1 MDIEDNIDN
10 SIEESASIGRS
21 SMGNTHLSQY
31 QVDDLLSNLSTM
43 KVSALLQFA
52 GEDSHIIDQLYL
64 DYKIGIVNK
73 RMCAAIIMFSI
84 PLWLLRTP
92 LYFERGENALFSLA
106 WLFYILGFG
115 IPAIVL
121 LLKIDDDSNFEANV
135 MIKIDDDSNFEAKI
149 GRSSKIKQSD
159 LVLVQRIQ
167 LIISV
172 CSPLA
177 VGLLLLART
186 LSGQCSFDN
195 VQLINSNTCNPE
207 YGSSA
212 IPQDQVF
219 IVGIITLL
227 VSVFFKTPVL
237 LTLISHIECNTMI
250 AIAVFYFKQ
259 YNSVWTLIISSTL
272 PLMLIYEYEREQ
284 MNIFLSLLKSH
295 AILSNSNAQN
305 AIKNATK
312 QQITTNDKKTS
323 KATKETK
330 ETKETKKDKDDKDDT
345 RVAEVVQPTAGK
357 IKGHVA
363 EEFAK
368 EQSVN
373 SDNYHNLETI
383 TTNSLGSAAF
393 TERRRQY
400 INDNFGGYE
409 NYSDFS
415 EALESKSVEST
426 IESVPE
432 GNVAI
437 IQEPSSPTA
446 DIAYRAA
453 YMRSL
458 AVSKIMDFV
467 PCSME
472 QFNHNSV
479 SQQDEMIDRSKIDRL
494 LITHRNLVVELENRK
509 KDSTSDGDL
518 GSFWKRIDDFLQ
530 ELDKYRTQNEVGRQL
545 LDYMTRSA
553 LNFKNRK

>member
-1 MDIEDNIDN
+1 
-10 SIEESASIGRS
+10 
-21 SMGNTHLSQY
+21 
-31 QVDDLLSNLSTM
+31 
-43 KVSALLQFA
+43 
-52 GEDSHIIDQLYL
+52 
-64 DYKIGIVNK
+64 
-73 RMCAAIIMFSI
+73 
-84 PLWLLRTP
+84 
-92 LYFERGENALFSLA
+92 
-106 WLFYILGFG
+106 
-115 IPAIVL
+115 
-121 LLKIDDDSNFEANV
+121 
-135 MIKIDDDSNFEAKI
+135 
-149 GRSSKIKQSD
+149 
-159 LVLVQRIQ
+159 
-167 LIISV
+167 
-172 CSPLA
+172 
-177 VGLLLLART
+177 
-186 LSGQCSFDN
+186 
-195 VQLINSNTCNPE
+195 
-207 YGSSA
+207 
-212 IPQDQVF
+212 
-219 IVGIITLL
+219 
-227 VSVFFKTPVL
+227 
-237 LTLISHIECNTMI
+237 MI
-250 AIAVFYFKQ
+250 AVAVFYFKQ
-259 YNSVWTLIISSTL
+259 YNSVWTLIITSTL

-295 AILSNSNAQN
+295 AILSNSKAQN
-305 AIKNATK
+305 EIIKNATK
-312 QQITTNDKKTS
+312 QQTTNDKKTS
-323 KATKETK
+323 KAAKETRK
-330 ETKETKKDKDDKDDT
+330 DKDDT
-345 RVAEVVQPTAGK
+345 RIAEVVQPTAGK
-357 IKGHVA
+357 MKGHVP
-363 EEFAK
+363 EEFSK

-400 INDNFGGYE
+400 INDNFGDYE

-472 QFNHNSV
+472 QFNHNSI
-479 SQQDEMIDRSKIDRL
+479 SPQDEMIDRSKIDRL

-530 ELDKYRTQNEVGRQL
+530 ELDKYRTQNEVERQL

>member
-21 SMGNTHLSQY
+21 SIGRSSVGNTHLSQY
-31 QVDDLLSNLSTM
+31 QVEDLLSNLSTM

-73 RMCAAIIMFSI
+73 RICAAIIMFSV

-135 MIKIDDDSNFEAKI
+135 MIKIPDDSNFEAKI

-195 VQLINSNTCNPE
+195 IQLVNSNTCNPE

-212 IPQDQVF
+212 VPQDQVF

-237 LTLISHIECNTMI
+237 LTLISHIECNVMI
-250 AIAVFYFKQ
+250 AVAVFYFKQ
-259 YNSVWTLIISSTL
+259 YNSVWTLIITSTL

-295 AILSNSNAQN
+295 AILSNSKAQN
-305 AIKNATK
+305 EIIKNATK
-312 QQITTNDKKTS
+312 QQTTNDKKTS
-323 KATKETK
+323 KAAKETRK
-330 ETKETKKDKDDKDDT
+330 DKDDT
-345 RVAEVVQPTAGK
+345 RIAEVVQPTAGK
-357 IKGHVA
+357 MKGHVP
-363 EEFAK
+363 EEFSK

-400 INDNFGGYE
+400 INDNFGDYE

-472 QFNHNSV
+472 QFNHNSI
-479 SQQDEMIDRSKIDRL
+479 SPQDEMIDRSKIDRL

-530 ELDKYRTQNEVGRQL
+530 ELDKYRTQNEVERQL